1 QRRCAPTDLL
11 LRQGIPDML
20 LEHDRKLVVLIR
32 RSAEALA
39 EVVSNEAS
47 HQQPRL
53 VMRRDHGIADM
64 VRGMVVGNTSLSS
77 TRWKR
82 MSCPNGER

>member
-1 QRRCAPTDLL
+1 
-11 LRQGIPDML
+11 
-20 LEHDRKLVVLIR
+20 
-32 RSAEALA
+32 
-39 EVVSNEAS
+39 
-47 HQQPRL
+47 

>member
-1 QRRCAPTDLL
+1 
-11 LRQGIPDML
+11 ML

-47 HQQPRL
+47 HQQPSAL
-53 VMRRDHGIADM
+53 
-64 VRGMVVGNTSLSS
+64 L
-77 TRWKR
+77 
-82 MSCPNGER
+82 C